1 MTKTA
6 QSKEKSM
13 RAVAL
18 DRFGGPETLN
28 IQTVTLPETGPDE
41 ILIRVE
47 AAGVGAWDPFE
58 REGGFVE
65 VLNREPK
72 FPYVL
77 GTDGAGTVAQVGE
90 NIDRFKEGD
99 RVYALELGNPK
110 GGFYA
115 EYAAVNGNNV
125 SLIPGDLTMEQA
137 AAMPSD
143 ALTALRGLDDVL
155 RLQRDESVMI
165 FGASGGIG
173 HLAVQ
178 LAKRLG
184 VRVFAVASGQDGVT
198 FVKRLGADAAA
209 DGRGDDVLKLAREFA
224 PNGIDAALVTAGGVD
239 TDRSLSAIRAE
250 GRIAHPNGVMPVPN
264 APTKVRID
272 AYDGEASREAI
283 DKLNRLIETGPFEVH
298 VDRTFSLEEVAAAHA
313 ALNEHHLGK
322 IVLKVA

>member
-6 QSKEKSM
+6 QSKEKLM

-18 DRFGGPETLN
+18 DRFGGPETLK
-28 IQTVTLPETGPDE
+28 IQAVPLPEPGPDE
-41 ILIRVE
+41 VLIRVE

-77 GTDGAGTVAQVGE
+77 GTDGAGTIAEVGE
-90 NIDRFKEGD
+90 NVDLFKQGD
-99 RVYALELGNPK
+99 RVYALELANPK

-115 EYAAVNGNNV
+115 EYIAVNGNNV
-125 SLIPGDLTMEQA
+125 SHIPGDLTMEQA
-137 AAMPSD
+137 AAMPTD

-155 RLQRDESVMI
+155 RLKRDESVMI

-178 LAKRLG
+178 LAKLLG
-184 VRVFAVASGQDGVT
+184 ARVFAVASGQDGVT
-198 FVKRLGADAAA
+198 FIKRLGADAAA
-209 DGRGDDVLKLAREFA
+209 DGRGDDVLKMAREFA
-224 PNGIDAALVTAGGVD
+224 PNGVDAALVTAGGED

-272 AYDGEASREAI
+272 AYDGEAGREAI
-283 DKLNRLIETGPFEVH
+283 AKLNRLIESGPFEVH

>member
-1 MTKTA
+1 
-6 QSKEKSM
+6 M
-13 RAVAL
+13 RL
-18 DRFGGPETLN
+18 KPTLLFVL
-28 IQTVTLPETGPDE
+28 Q
-41 ILIRVE
+41 
-47 AAGVGAWDPFE
+47 AGVVGLAAA
-58 REGGFVE
+58 FVLLLWRPE
-65 VLNREPK
+65 LLNREPK

-143 ALTALRGLDDVL
+143 ALTALRGLDDIL

-184 VRVFAVASGQDGVT
+184 VRVFAVASGQDGVS

-224 PNGIDAALVTAGGVD
+224 PNGIDAALVTAGGGD
-239 TDRSLSAIRAE
+239 TDRASNVRSFDPESIRT
-250 GRIAHPNGVMPVPN
+250 NFYV
-264 APTKVRID
+264 
-272 AYDGEASREAI
+272 
-283 DKLNRLIETGPFEVH
+283 
-298 VDRTFSLEEVAAAHA
+298 
-313 ALNEHHLGK
+313 K
-322 IVLKVA
+322 IVLW